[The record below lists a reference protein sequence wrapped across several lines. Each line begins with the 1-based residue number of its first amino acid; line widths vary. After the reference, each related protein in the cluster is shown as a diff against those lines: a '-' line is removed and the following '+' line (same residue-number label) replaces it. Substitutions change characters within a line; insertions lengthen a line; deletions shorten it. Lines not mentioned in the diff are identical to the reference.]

1 MKNVMLVSV
10 LAGLLSACALTPQQ
24 QAERDAK
31 RVKAEQALQVKL
43 AHQCDPEAAE
53 LMAEQFNPPL
63 ERSAKAQ
70 KAFEKRYV
78 EKVQSPVFQ
87 ACYKLALENY
97 KAQAEL
103 ELLRDHY
110 YDDYPRWGR
119 PRFCYSCW

>member
-1 MKNVMLVSV
+1 MKKVILVGMFAS
-10 LAGLLSACALTPQQ
+10 LLTACALTPQQ

-31 RVKAEQALQVKL
+31 RVKAEQALQVNL
-43 AHQCDPEAAE
+43 ARQCDVEAAQ

-63 ERSAKAQ
+63 ERSAKEQ

-103 ELLRDHY
+103 EFLRERY
-110 YDDYPRWGR
+110 YDDYPMWGR